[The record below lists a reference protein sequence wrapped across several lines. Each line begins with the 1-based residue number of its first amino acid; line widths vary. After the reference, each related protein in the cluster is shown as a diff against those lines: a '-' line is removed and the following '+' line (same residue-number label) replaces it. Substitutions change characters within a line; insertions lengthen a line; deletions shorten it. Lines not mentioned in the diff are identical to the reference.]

1 MATTVGHYLATRLEQ
16 IGLEHYFQ
24 VPGDYNLQLLDELLK
39 NDNLKM
45 VSCTNE
51 LNASYA
57 SEG

>member
-51 LNASYA
+51 LNAS
-57 SEG
+57 